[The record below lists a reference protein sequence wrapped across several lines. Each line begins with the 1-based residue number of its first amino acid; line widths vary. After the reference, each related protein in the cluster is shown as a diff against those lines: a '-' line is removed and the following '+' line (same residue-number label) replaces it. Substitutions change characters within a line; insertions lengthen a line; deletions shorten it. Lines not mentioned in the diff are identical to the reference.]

1 VPAAE
6 VSNMTHKQEK
16 AHLLDAVEAQFLP
29 LPDIQR
35 TRIMAALVEVV
46 RERGAAQT
54 TVTDIV
60 ERSGV
65 SRRTFYELF
74 EDREACFLAAL
85 HDGVERAGRRVRA
98 VLPSASSWRER
109 VRVGLQALLELCDE
123 EPALAGLCVVDT
135 LAAGPDVLRVRVEV
149 LQSVVDFVDR
159 GRTESSFRMASSK
172 MVAEGVVGG
181 VLTILHRRLLEHD
194 RRSATA
200 LLNPLM
206 AMIVLPYLGAVAA
219 EEEASRKAPGSRRRP
234 APAPSN
240 PLEGLGMRL
249 TYRTVRVLCAL
260 AEAPDANNREVADA
274 AGIVDQG
281 QISKLLSRLEH
292 IGLAQ
297 NTGGGIRRGEPNAWR
312 LTPKGHE
319 LQHALIQQAAPA

>member
-1 VPAAE
+1 MA
-6 VSNMTHKQEK
+6 HKRQQVR
-16 AHLLDAVEAQFLP
+16 LVEPVGARLLP

-35 TRIMAALVEVV
+35 TRIMAALVEVI

-74 EDREACFLAAL
+74 EDREACFLAVL
-85 HDGVERAGRRVRA
+85 HDGVDRARREVQA
-98 VLPSASSWRER
+98 ALPNGLSWRER
-109 VRVGLQALLELCDE
+109 MRAGLLALLELCDE

-135 LAAGPDVLRVRVEV
+135 LAGGPDVLRLRVEV
-149 LQSVVDFVDR
+149 IQSLIDRVDR
-159 GRTESSFRMASSK
+159 GRAESSTKMASSK
-172 MVAEGVVGG
+172 LVAEGVIGG
-181 VLTILHRRLLEHD
+181 VLTILHTRLVEHSP
-194 RRSATA
+194 RPVTA

-206 AMIVLPYLGAVAA
+206 AMIVLPYLGPQAA
-219 EEEASRKAPGSRRRP
+219 EEEASRKAPSGRRRRMSV
-234 APAPSN
+234 PSN

-260 AEAPDANNREVADA
+260 AEAPEANNRQIADA
-274 AGIVDQG
+274 AGIADQG

-297 NTGGGIRRGEPNAWR
+297 NIGGGVRRGEPNAWR

-319 LQHALIQQAAPA
+319 LQHALIQ

>member
-1 VPAAE
+1 MA
-6 VSNMTHKQEK
+6 HKQEK
-16 AHLLDAVEAQFLP
+16 AHLMDAVEGRLVA

-35 TRIMAALVEVV
+35 TRIMAALVEVI
-46 RERGAAQT
+46 RERGAGQT

-85 HDGVERAGRRVRA
+85 HDGVDRASRRVRA
-98 VLPSASSWRER
+98 ALPSGASWRER
-109 VRVGLQALLELCDE
+109 VRLGLYALLELCDE
-123 EPALAGLCVVDT
+123 EPGLAGLCVVDT
-135 LAAGPDVLRVRVEV
+135 LAGGPDVLGLRVEV
-149 LQSVVDFVDR
+149 IQSLVDFVDR
-159 GRTESSFRMASSK
+159 GRAESGARMASSK
-172 MVAEGVVGG
+172 LVAEGVVGG
-181 VLTILHRRLLEHD
+181 VLTILHTRLVGRD
-194 RRSATA
+194 TRPTTA

-206 AMIVLPYLGAVAA
+206 AMIVLPYLGRDAA
-219 EEEASRKAPGSRRRP
+219 EEEASRKSPSSRRRTLS
-234 APAPSN
+234 APSN

-260 AEAPDANNREVADA
+260 AETPDANNRQIADA
-274 AGIVDQG
+274 AGIHDQG

-297 NTGGGIRRGEPNAWR
+297 NIGGGVRRGEPNAWR
-312 LTPKGHE
+312 LTPKGRE
-319 LQHALIQQAAPA
+319 LQHAFVQQAAPA